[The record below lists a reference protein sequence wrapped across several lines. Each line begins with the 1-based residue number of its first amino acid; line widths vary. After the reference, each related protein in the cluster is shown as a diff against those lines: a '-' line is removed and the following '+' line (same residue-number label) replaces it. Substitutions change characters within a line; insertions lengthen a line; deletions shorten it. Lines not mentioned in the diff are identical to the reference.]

1 MKETCSFCRSFSLSK
16 ESESINEIKKNH
28 EMVGDYDGNDGGDL
42 FCTAV
47 GKSGGKMV
55 KTGSVMKLGQARA
68 TKYVNAKYI
77 K

>member
-28 EMVGDYDGNDGGDL
+28 EMVGDYDGNDGWDL

-47 GKSGGKMV
+47 GKSGGKI
-55 KTGSVMKLGQARA
+55 GG
-68 TKYVNAKYI
+68 
-77 K
+77 

>member
-42 FCTAV
+42 FCAAV
-47 GKSGGKMV
+47 GKSGGKI
-55 KTGSVMKLGQARA
+55 GG
-68 TKYVNAKYI
+68 
-77 K
+77 